1 MTRNRL
7 GRRREQEPPPLE
19 SAEATLAR
27 VREHLQVH
35 RDIAR
40 AAGGKD
46 ASISVAY
53 VLDQLDPNGM
63 WRLVRQD
70 ESATAPALPA
80 NIDAMTGCLPV
91 TPSAG

>member
-1 MTRNRL
+1 MARSRL
-7 GRRREQEPPPLE
+7 GRRRDQEAPPLE
-19 SAEATLAR
+19 TPEATLAR

-35 RDIAR
+35 RDIAK
-40 AAGGKD
+40 AAGARD

-53 VLDQLDPNGM
+53 VLDQLDPNGV

-70 ESATAPALPA
+70 EARAPELPA

-91 TPSAG
+91 TPAAG